1 MILGQ
6 LISTNGITGRRQIL
20 LMAKLYVYCDTE
32 TEFLSTID
40 IHFFLKVINFCLFA
54 SVGFTIFIPV
64 TCIYSGQSHAKES
77 YSSGPWVLPCQL
89 FLPLLHTH
97 ILGWGCHVLDDSPD
111 LDCGETVGV
120 TQTLRVHSVL

>member
-6 LISTNGITGRRQIL
+6 LISASGITGSL
-20 LMAKLYVYCDTE
+20 LVFVMEKLYVYCDTE
-32 TEFLSTID
+32 TESLITIH

-64 TCIYSGQSHAKES
+64 NCIYSGQSHTKER
-77 YSSGPWVLPCQL
+77 YSSGSWVLPCQL
-89 FLPLLHTH
+89 FLPLHHTH
-97 ILGWGCHVLDDSPD
+97 ILDWGCHVLDNSPD

-120 TQTLRVHSVL
+120 IQTLRVHSVL